1 MRVANKIATIEE
13 DTPEQMYEELKKVL
27 QEAAYE
33 ALGQEEQYQRKT
45 TPEWWNTDIEEL
57 VAEKKA
63 AYNKWLMT
71 REVGHRE
78 KYIHIRRK
86 VKKRGKR
93 SVVK

>member
-13 DTPEQMYEELKKVL
+13 GTPEQMYEELKKVL

-33 ALGQEEQYQRKT
+33 ALGQEEQFQRKT

-63 AYNKWLMT
+63 AYNKWLIT
-71 REVGHRE
+71 R
-78 KYIHIRRK
+78 
-86 VKKRGKR
+86 
-93 SVVK
+93 